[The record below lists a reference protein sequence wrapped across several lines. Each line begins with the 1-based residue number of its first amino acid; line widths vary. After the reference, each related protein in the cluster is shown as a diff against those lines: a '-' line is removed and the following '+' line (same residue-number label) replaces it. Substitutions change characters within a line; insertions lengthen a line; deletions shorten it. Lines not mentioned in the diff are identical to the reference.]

1 MKKKLMI
8 LVIAIFLAITGGQ
21 ALAKERMIKLTIPG
35 CAAWGSK
42 SRIGAILS
50 EIKGVKRY
58 DFVQRDFLVITYDD
72 KMTSF
77 NTIARELKKGG
88 KEIKEKPVYLK

>member
-1 MKKKLMI
+1 
-8 LVIAIFLAITGGQ
+8 
-21 ALAKERMIKLTIPG
+21 
-35 CAAWGSK
+35 
-42 SRIGAILS
+42 
-50 EIKGVKRY
+50 
-58 DFVQRDFLVITYDD
+58 VQRDFLVITYDD